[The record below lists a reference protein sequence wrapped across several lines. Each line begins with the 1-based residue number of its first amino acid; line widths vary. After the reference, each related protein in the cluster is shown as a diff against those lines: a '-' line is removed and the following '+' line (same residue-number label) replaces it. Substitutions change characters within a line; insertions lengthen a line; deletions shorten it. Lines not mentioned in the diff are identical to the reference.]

1 MGSEKEK
8 RGEGEGE
15 ERERERTSLAFLSLG
30 EYAAVYLR
38 ISQVGRRLHS

>member
-15 ERERERTSLAFLSLG
+15 ERERTSLAFLSLG